1 LKNNLRCR
9 GCNLDDAPV
18 AKHEFVNLG
27 TNPVDSERYET
38 DVVVGIEALDRLH
51 EADVAFL
58 DQVAERQAVTGIAF
72 RNVYDKAQV
81 RQDELTRRIE
91 VVFLAEPDRQRL
103 LVFLAEHGHGT
114 DCLNIGVEA
123 ADRSGQHQF
132 VVSKRYSCRHSVLS
146 LWYGNFSTRD
156 IRVLTGA
163 GVPPRCQKNSF
174 LK

>member
-1 LKNNLRCR
+1 LAVEEQFALCFC

-18 AKHEFVNLG
+18 AKHELVNLG
-27 TNPVDSERYET
+27 ANPVDRERYET

-51 EADVAFL
+51 EADIAFL
-58 DQVAERQAVTGIAF
+58 YQVTERQAVAGVPF

-81 RQDELTRRIE
+81 RQHEFARRIE
-91 VVFLAEPDRQRL
+91 IVFLAEADRQRL

-132 VVSKRYSCRHSVLS
+132 LVSKRYSCRHSVLS
-146 LWYGNFSTRD
+146 L
-156 IRVLTGA
+156 
-163 GVPPRCQKNSF
+163 
-174 LK
+174 